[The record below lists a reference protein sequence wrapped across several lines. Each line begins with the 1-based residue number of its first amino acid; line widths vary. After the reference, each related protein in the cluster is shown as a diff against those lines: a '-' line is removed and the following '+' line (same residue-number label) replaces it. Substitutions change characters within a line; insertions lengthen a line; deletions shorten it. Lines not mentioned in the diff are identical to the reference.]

1 MSMPGSSM
9 PGASGSCMNRLNSFS
24 ARYSLL
30 RATTKTTGM
39 LCWAAVQSPL
49 TE

>member
-1 MSMPGSSM
+1 
-9 PGASGSCMNRLNSFS
+9 MNRLNFFS

-39 LCWAAVQSPL
+39 LCWAAVHGPL